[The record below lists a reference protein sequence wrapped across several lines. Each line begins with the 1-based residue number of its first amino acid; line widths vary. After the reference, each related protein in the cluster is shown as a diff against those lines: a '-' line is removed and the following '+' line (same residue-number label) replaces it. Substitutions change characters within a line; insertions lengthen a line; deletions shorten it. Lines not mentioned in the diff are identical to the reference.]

1 MAALLALALL
11 DAAADLPR
19 SLSAPLQEEKGAVKS
34 KEEVFAVEAFVL
46 RTSFDDGLHL
56 DEGLGAGAEFNFRWQ
71 YGGKTRMGFSVGVAG
86 WDTETDID
94 GLPDQDVDIAQ
105 YRAGFGAEFPFSKI
119 EIGLGVNL
127 GVYRFRADG
136 EGDTS
141 PFLEFEGSLGF
152 RPIPELK
159 IGGLVLA
166 THTQSSF
173 GRSHTHLFHNYS
185 AGLGV
190 EWSF

>member
-1 MAALLALALL
+1 MALLLALALL
-11 DAAADLPR
+11 DVDLPR
-19 SLSAPLQEEKGAVKS
+19 TLSEPLQEEKAAVKS
-34 KEEVFAVEAFVL
+34 KEEIFAVEVFVL
-46 RTSFDDGLHL
+46 RTSFDDGLPL
-56 DEGLGAGAEFNFRWQ
+56 DEGLGAGADLNFRWQ
-71 YGGKTRMGFSVGVAG
+71 YNGKTRMGFSVGVAG

-94 GLPDQDVDIAQ
+94 GVPDQDVDIAQ
-105 YRAGFGAEFPFSKI
+105 YRVGFGAEFPFSRI

-127 GVYRFRADG
+127 GVYRFRTDG
-136 EGDTS
+136 DGDTS
-141 PFLEFEGSLGF
+141 PFLEFEGSVGF

-159 IGGLVLA
+159 IGGLLLA